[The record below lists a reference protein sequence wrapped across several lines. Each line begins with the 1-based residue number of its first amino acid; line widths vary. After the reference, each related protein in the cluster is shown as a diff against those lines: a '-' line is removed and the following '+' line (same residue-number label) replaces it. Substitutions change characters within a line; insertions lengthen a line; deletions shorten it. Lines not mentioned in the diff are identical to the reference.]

1 LLQQIDALATMAA
14 ESTGDADLA
23 AESIRTRERL
33 ERARTEF
40 SERFART
47 EQAPAG
53 RHSLALDSL
62 QAQLAPDE
70 VLIEFLMTD
79 RDALVFAVTREGVVG
94 QRTDTV
100 RDELAQRAR
109 VARELAGRADAPETL
124 VRATFGA
131 LGKTLLGSAPI
142 QAALSGKRAMVIVP
156 HGDLVYVPFAS
167 LVNPSTNRF
176 MVDDLAMTQSPSAA
190 VLARTRGQRAVVA
203 EPSVE
208 VFAPF
213 TRDLPFSATEAR
225 AVRMSLF
232 ARHVFENRAATETE
246 LRRALGSA
254 SVVHVA
260 THGILNRQ
268 NPLFSRIDLARPR
281 NPTRENDGRLEVHEV
296 LGLPISAWL
305 VFLSGC
311 DTGVG
316 VAGSTR
322 FERGEDFSTL
332 AQAFLMAGAK
342 NVIATLWPVRDDGAA
357 VFAEKFYAALASNPT
372 GGRSA
377 AAHALAQAQREMRA
391 DARFAAP
398 YYWAGYALSGSGWIG
413 AAGGSK

>member
-1 LLQQIDALATMAA
+1 
-14 ESTGDADLA
+14 
-23 AESIRTRERL
+23 
-33 ERARTEF
+33 
-40 SERFART
+40 
-47 EQAPAG
+47 
-53 RHSLALDSL
+53 
-62 QAQLAPDE
+62 
-70 VLIEFLMTD
+70 
-79 RDALVFAVTREGVVG
+79 
-94 QRTDTV
+94 
-100 RDELAQRAR
+100 
-109 VARELAGRADAPETL
+109 
-124 VRATFGA
+124 
-131 LGKTLLGSAPI
+131 
-142 QAALSGKRAMVIVP
+142 
-156 HGDLVYVPFAS
+156 
-167 LVNPSTNRF
+167 
-176 MVDDLAMTQSPSAA
+176 MVDDLAMTHSPSAA
-190 VLARTRGQRAVVA
+190 VLARTRAQPGVVA

-225 AVRMSLF
+225 AVRMSSF
-232 ARHVFENRAATETE
+232 ARNAFENRAASETE

-268 NPLFSRIDLARPR
+268 NPLFSRIDVARPR